1 MNKLLT
7 LDEAV
12 DLLQVSKPTLYRFTS
27 QRKIPFIKIGGL
39 IRFSEVKLLQWLE
52 EMTVVPGESYERKK
66 V

>member
-52 EMTVVPGESYERKK
+52 EMTVVPGVSYERKTI
-66 V
+66 